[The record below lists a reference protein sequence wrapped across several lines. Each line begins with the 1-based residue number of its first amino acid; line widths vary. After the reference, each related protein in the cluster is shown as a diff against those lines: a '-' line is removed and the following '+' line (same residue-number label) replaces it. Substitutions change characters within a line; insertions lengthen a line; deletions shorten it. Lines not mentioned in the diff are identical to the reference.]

1 MMTDICWTVSDRKKA
16 EAFAEYVAE
25 QVTTGS
31 NMRGSAEYRTHLV
44 KILTGRGVVELGGV
58 KA

>member
-1 MMTDICWTVSDRKKA
+1 MTEKKA

-44 KILTGRGVVELGGV
+44 KILTGRGVMELGGV
-58 KA
+58 RA